1 MRKHQAELWK
11 EEQHGKI
18 FHKYNSTRMYPSLR
32 NYPKSTSELCKDIV
46 DIQG

>member
-18 FHKYNSTRMYPSLR
+18 FHKYNSTRME
-32 NYPKSTSELCKDIV
+32 KHV
-46 DIQG
+46 